1 MPPAI
6 PFDPSVFRRSQDFCA
21 ATPTKK
27 LLTKIPVRK
36 PAPEWFIRTHT
47 DPAYRFP
54 TQVIE
59 LKEDRELYLV
69 ANVLADALDG
79 EATLRSKLI
88 VPAVNRQGALFLW
101 PLGLPGPSGQTNPW
115 HDSAREAADSAV
127 TQWIRLASNMSAGCY
142 ETTVAT
148 GTFPEPEFPEGL
160 SLEQMLGLAFSGKI
174 ISDLDHPILR
184 KLRGE
189 I

>member
-115 HDSAREAADSAV
+115 HDSAREAADSRGNPVDSA
-127 TQWIRLASNMSAGCY
+127 RLEYVRGLLRDHRRHRHVPGARIPRGSLAGANARIGVLRQNHQRPRSPHSS
-142 ETTVAT
+142 EVAW
-148 GTFPEPEFPEGL
+148 
-160 SLEQMLGLAFSGKI
+160 
-174 ISDLDHPILR
+174 
-184 KLRGE
+184 
-189 I
+189 